1 MNNRDKQLCKFYPEG
16 RCRRGENC
24 SFIHSSNVTTTANF
38 TVNASR
44 VDSNQKPDG
53 SNNAEDRGD
62 IDYISDKLSKVV
74 QLRHKPQHRKQLRKV
89 NTESFEPSYA
99 PPDMRVIIAAP
110 NQIYST
116 RDIIIAPNLFD
127 SLMDVDGIYDR
138 LLDEID
144 RSGTDLNQL
153 WKSWHGDT
161 HWIADDHLHWKK
173 QCPTFTLITDRI
185 ASYFNMDV
193 KATRLNH
200 YKDNSEWKPFHFDA
214 AAIDPKKAEKQNM
227 TIGVSF
233 GATREIS
240 FEHSVTK
247 TRVSIPLGNGS
258 TYGFSK
264 TINIEWRHGV
274 PKLSPEHSSSHAVD
288 ATSVSDTGGGRQ
300 GRISI
305 IAWGYCNLSD

>member
-1 MNNRDKQLCKFYPEG
+1 MR
-16 RCRRGENC
+16 
-24 SFIHSSNVTTTANF
+24 I
-38 TVNASR
+38 
-44 VDSNQKPDG
+44 
-53 SNNAEDRGD
+53 
-62 IDYISDKLSKVV
+62 VV
-74 QLRHKPQHRKQLRKV
+74 A
-89 NTESFEPSYA
+89 T
-99 PPDMRVIIAAP
+99 P
-110 NQIYST
+110 NHIYSS
-116 RDIIIAPNLFD
+116 RDIIIAPNLFN
-127 SLMDVDGIYDR
+127 SLVDVDSVYDR
-138 LLDEID
+138 LLNEMDH
-144 RSGTDLNQL
+144 SGTDLNQL

-173 QCPTFTLITDRI
+173 HCPTFTLITDRI

-200 YKDNSEWKPFHFDA
+200 YKNNSEWKPFHFDA

-233 GATREIS
+233 GATREIA
-240 FEHSVTK
+240 FEHAVTK

-264 TINIEWRHGV
+264 TINVEWRHGV
-274 PKLSPEHSSSHAVD
+274 PQLVPTGAPLSDDDSTPA
-288 ATSVSDTGGGRQ
+288 SDDSGQQ

>member
-1 MNNRDKQLCKFYPEG
+1 MNNRDKQLCKFFPEG

-24 SFIHSSNVTTTANF
+24 SFIHSSNVTTTANGNF
-38 TVNASR
+38 TVNSLK
-44 VDSNQKPDG
+44 VDNHRKTDE
-53 SNNAEDRGD
+53 NNTAERDA
-62 IDYISDKLSKVV
+62 IDYISDKLSKFAH
-74 QLRHKPQHRKQLRKV
+74 LRHKPQHRKQLRKV
-89 NTESFEPSYA
+89 NTESFEPSYS
-99 PPDMRVIIAAP
+99 PPDMRVVIATP

-173 QCPTFTLITDRI
+173 HCPTFTLIIDRI
-185 ASYFNMDV
+185 ASYFSMDV

-200 YKDNSEWKPFHFDA
+200 YKNNSEWKPFHFDA

-240 FEHSVTK
+240 FEHAVTK

-264 TINIEWRHGV
+264 TINVEWRHGV
-274 PKLSPEHSSSHAVD
+274 PQLSPKDSISSVLEV
-288 ATSVSDTGGGRQ
+288 TSDSDGGGRQ

-305 IAWGYCNLSD
+305 IAWGYCTLSD